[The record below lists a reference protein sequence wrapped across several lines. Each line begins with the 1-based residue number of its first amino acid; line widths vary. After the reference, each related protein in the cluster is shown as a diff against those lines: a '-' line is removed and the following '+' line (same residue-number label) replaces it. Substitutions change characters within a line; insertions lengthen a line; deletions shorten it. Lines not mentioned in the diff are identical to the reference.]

1 MCTNTGVPWQHG
13 DRRKPRCWN
22 SSEGWR
28 RIWCE
33 VFFLLLLLLSH
44 GSWLSPWDYS
54 LFLSLRRWFGGSQLL
69 SELWWLR
76 SCVVS
81 VCCMSVCV
89 LIRSRCLITLIMK
102 KRKEYVISISR
113 KPCGCSNDNVC
124 YSRRYVIIGAR
135 TPRGDFCDRG
145 ASARKSP
152 PMESRRWW
160 WWWLCWNRLAGKMM
174 KLGESAMP
182 GWWWE
187 GGGAQKQQHGWTKG
201 M

>member
-1 MCTNTGVPWQHG
+1 MATRGSQEATVL
-13 DRRKPRCWN
+13 
-22 SSEGWR
+22 EFEWR
-28 RIWCE
+28 LEKNLVWS
-33 VFFLLLLLLSH
+33 VFFVVVVVVTWLLVVALGLQSVSQSEKMIWWISTTFRIVVIEEPRRVSLLYVCLRFDKVKML
-44 GSWLSPWDYS
+44 DYINYEKEK
-54 LFLSLRRWFGGSQLL
+54 R
-69 SELWWLR
+69 
-76 SCVVS
+76 
-81 VCCMSVCV
+81 VCNFHQS
-89 LIRSRCLITLIMK
+89 
-102 KRKEYVISISR
+102 

-135 TPRGDFCDRG
+135 TLRGDFCDRG

-174 KLGESAMP
+174 KLGESATP

>member
-33 VFFLLLLLLSH
+33 VFFVVVVVVVTWLLVVALGLQSVSQSEKMIWWISTTFRIVVIEEPRRVSLLYVCLRFDKVKML
-44 GSWLSPWDYS
+44 DYINYEKEK
-54 LFLSLRRWFGGSQLL
+54 R
-69 SELWWLR
+69 
-76 SCVVS
+76 
-81 VCCMSVCV
+81 VCNFHQS
-89 LIRSRCLITLIMK
+89 
-102 KRKEYVISISR
+102 

-160 WWWLCWNRLAGKMM
+160 W
-174 KLGESAMP
+174 
-182 GWWWE
+182 
-187 GGGAQKQQHGWTKG
+187 
-201 M
+201 